1 MPLPKTSTA
10 NPLERSFVL
19 VRLRR
24 QVLPDG
30 YERVEATG
38 MPESP
43 GKDLQIEKMGF
54 KSLGWQKS
62 CGAGSFQYGKFPW
75 KPER

>member
-1 MPLPKTSTA
+1 
-10 NPLERSFVL
+10 
-19 VRLRR
+19 
-24 QVLPDG
+24 VLPAG